1 MLLQMRSLT
10 RGWIAYVLLFV
21 LSVAFAIWGIQDMF
35 RGVGAQEVARVG
47 GEGIGPPQLSRE
59 LDIELRNLRAQ
70 GMTVTRQEAIEEGLH
85 LRLLERMI
93 GRRALDAYGER
104 ISVSASD
111 AQVAEAIRQ
120 MQSLRNPVTG
130 AFDQTAYET
139 MLGQL
144 GFTRTEFEEEIRAEI
159 TRGIFME
166 ALTIGARAPSS
177 FGAVLFAYE
186 TETRVISLAEAS
198 AAAVGPIPAP
208 NEAQLQTFW
217 EENQARLRVPE
228 YRSLTLVVADPSH
241 FVERVNV
248 PEARLREEFEARRV
262 ALTEPERRSY
272 VRLSAQNEQQA
283 NDAAARLNRGER
295 AEAVASA
302 LGLQVTRGADQTRT
316 DVPDSRVAEAV
327 FTQPTGQARAVRG
340 QLTPWAV
347 VRVESVTP
355 GVGPSYEAMRGG
367 LRQAIAAD
375 EAADLL
381 NEAMRVFEDARAS
394 GAAIQAAA
402 AQSGLTVVN
411 IPAVDEAGR
420 NPSGAPVESIAD
432 AGELLRTA
440 FQTPEG
446 EASDFIPV
454 GNADVVVAVQNITP
468 STVRPLSEVRNE
480 LSQAWTA
487 RERVRRLRE
496 LGQNLTAAVR
506 EGQSF
511 TEAARRH
518 GFNVLSPRSQPISRR
533 IAAEALPQALGAQV
547 FAAAAGEVV
556 SEARPDG
563 GAILVAHVEQI
574 NRIDPAEQPQG
585 VEQARL
591 QMQQT
596 VNQSMAEAVQDE
608 IIATARVR
616 RNTRLLD
623 QLFPRTPADETQ

>member
-10 RGWIAYVLLFV
+10 RGWVAYVLLFV

-70 GMTVTRQEAIEEGLH
+70 GLTVTRQEAIEEGLH
-85 LRLLERMI
+85 LRVLERMI
-93 GRRALDAYGER
+93 GRRALDAYADR
-104 ISVSASD
+104 INVSASD

-120 MQSLRNPVTG
+120 MQALRNPVTG

-139 MLGQL
+139 MLSQL

-159 TRGIFME
+159 TRGMFME
-166 ALTIGARAPSS
+166 ALTVGSRAPSS
-177 FGAVLFAYE
+177 FGAILFTYE
-186 TETRVISLAEAS
+186 TETRIVSLAEAS
-198 AAAVGPIPAP
+198 ASAVGQIPAP
-208 NEAQLQTFW
+208 NEAQLQAFW
-217 EENQARLRVPE
+217 EENQERLRVPE
-228 YRSLTLVVADPSH
+228 YRSLTLVVADPSD
-241 FVERVNV
+241 FVGRVNV
-248 PEARLREEFEARRV
+248 PEPRLREEFEARRA
-262 ALTEPERRSY
+262 ALTRPERRTY

-283 NDAAARLNRGER
+283 NDAAARLNRGEN

-302 LGLQVTRGADQTRT
+302 LGLQVTRGADQTRN

-327 FTQPTGQARAVRG
+327 FSQPAGQARAVRG

-347 VRVESVTP
+347 VRVESVTAAAE
-355 GVGPSYEAMRGG
+355 PSFEAMRDE

-375 EAADLL
+375 EASDLL
-381 NEAMRVFEDARAS
+381 NEAIGQFEDARAS
-394 GAAIQAAA
+394 GAAIPAAA
-402 AQSGLTVVN
+402 AQSQLTVIN
-411 IPAVDEAGR
+411 ISAVDETGR
-420 NPSGAPVESIAD
+420 NPSGAPVEPIAS
-432 AGELLRTA
+432 AAELLRTA

-454 GNADVVVAVQNITP
+454 AGADVVVAVQNITP
-468 STVRPLSEVRNE
+468 ATVRPLSEVRDE
-480 LSQAWTA
+480 LAQVWMV
-487 RERVRRLRE
+487 RERTRRLRE
-496 LGQNLTAAVR
+496 LGQNMIAAVR
-506 EGQSF
+506 EGQGFS
-511 TEAARRH
+511 EAARRH
-518 GFNVLSPRSQPISRR
+518 GFNVLSPRSQPINRR
-533 IAAEALPQALGAQV
+533 IAAEALPQALGAQI
-547 FAAAAGEVV
+547 FAAAAGAVV

-563 GAILVAHVEQI
+563 GAVLVAHVEQI

-591 QMQQT
+591 QMQET
-596 VNQSMAEAVQDE
+596 VSQSIGEAVQDE
-608 IIATARVR
+608 IIASARVQ